1 MADATFSDS
10 LSGTKP
16 VLPFFPKC
24 FAVLHVGGFA
34 SNLFAMKPFF
44 LAAVIGLTGIAAA
57 VPGADTNANIAA
69 ASPHLVRL
77 SEVRLRDCCV
87 WPDTRSH
94 TYYLVSS
101 TGRRGPNG
109 RPAVIEYTSTD
120 LETWDGPRVIF
131 EVPGDFWAQRGIWAP
146 ELHTYRGKF
155 YLFLTF
161 NTDDPFPEQWRDWRP
176 RVKRGSQILVS
187 DSPRGPFKPFANHS
201 TLPADMMTLDGT
213 LWAEDGVPYMVFSH
227 EWVQITDGRMEYIQ
241 LKDDL
246 SDTVGEPKWMF
257 QASDAPWNKKSEQYG
272 CHVTDGPYLYRSK
285 SGKLM
290 LVWSGFGTGG
300 YSVGLAM
307 SNSGKLAGPWEQQAQ
322 TLFSADG
329 GHPMLFQRFDG
340 QWMMILHQPNHA
352 PDERAQLFEVEDT
365 GDTLRLKTH

>member
-1 MADATFSDS
+1 
-10 LSGTKP
+10 
-16 VLPFFPKC
+16 
-24 FAVLHVGGFA
+24 
-34 SNLFAMKPFF
+34 MKSFIP
-44 LAAVIGLTGIAAA
+44 AAVIWLAGA
-57 VPGADTNANIAA
+57 VVVASGADTNVVVSAG
-69 ASPHLVRL
+69 SPRPVRL
-77 SEVRLRDCCV
+77 SEVRLRDCCI
-87 WPDTRSH
+87 WPDTNSH

-101 TGRRGPNG
+101 TGRRGTNG
-109 RPAVIEYTSTD
+109 RPAVIEYTSRD
-120 LETWDGPRVIF
+120 LETWEGPRVIF
-131 EVPGDFWAQRGIWAP
+131 EVPEDFWAQRGIWAP
-146 ELHTYRGKF
+146 ELHAYRGKF

-161 NTDDPFPEQWRDWRP
+161 NTDDLFPEQWRDWRP
-176 RVKRGSQILVS
+176 RVKRGSQVLVA

-213 LWAEDGVPYMVFSH
+213 FWVEDGVPHMVFSH

-290 LVWSGFGTGG
+290 LVWSGFGAGG
-300 YSVGLAM
+300 YTVGVAV
-307 SNSGKLAGPWEQQAQ
+307 SKSGGLAGPWEQQAQ
-322 TLFSADG
+322 PLFTADG

-340 QWMMILHQPNHA
+340 QLMMILHRPNHA
-352 PDERAQLFEVEDT
+352 PDERAQLWEVEDT
-365 GDTLRLKTH
+365 GDTLRLKDR